1 MLKMRRQYR
10 EKYYVCGDY
19 LEAHIFPVYRKS
31 ISRRKKS
38 KPSRVCQQKL
48 NEISSENNCVR
59 IVHANFSFRDMR
71 IDLTYDN
78 DHIPVSDEKA
88 AKELENFLRRLKR
101 YRNKMGLPDLK
112 YISVTE
118 KGKRT
123 GRYHHHLI
131 INGGLSPQEIIAI
144 WGRGYV
150 RTDALQF
157 NENGVAD
164 LVRYILKKSIASGKR
179 WNSSKNLVHPP
190 ARQRD
195 GRLSA
200 RQVRE
205 LARDTQ
211 NNREYEKCYDGYY
224 FSEARMV
231 LNDINGGV
239 YIYAR
244 FYKKE
249 AEFCKATNRARK

>member
-1 MLKMRRQYR
+1 MRRQYR

-38 KPSRVCQQKL
+38 KPSRECQQKL
-48 NEISSENNCVR
+48 NDISAENQCIR
-59 IVHANFSFRDMR
+59 IVHANFSYKDMK

-78 DHIPVSDEKA
+78 AHVPISDEKA

-101 YRNKMGLPDLK
+101 YRNKLGLPELK

-131 INGGLSPQEIIAI
+131 INGGLTPQEIIAI

-150 RTDALQF
+150 RTDAL
-157 NENGVAD
+157 
-164 LVRYILKKSIASGKR
+164 
-179 WNSSKNLVHPP
+179 
-190 ARQRD
+190 
-195 GRLSA
+195 
-200 RQVRE
+200 
-205 LARDTQ
+205 
-211 NNREYEKCYDGYY
+211 
-224 FSEARMV
+224 
-231 LNDINGGV
+231 
-239 YIYAR
+239 
-244 FYKKE
+244 
-249 AEFCKATNRARK
+249 

>member
-1 MLKMRRQYR
+1 MRRQYR

-38 KPSRVCQQKL
+38 KPSRECQQKL
-48 NEISSENNCVR
+48 NDISAENKCIR
-59 IVHANFSFRDMR
+59 IVHANFSYKDMK

-78 DHIPVSDEKA
+78 AHVPISDEKA

-101 YRNKMGLPDLK
+101 YRSKLGLPELK

-131 INGGLSPQEIIAI
+131 IKGGLTPQEIVEL

-157 NENGVAD
+157 NEDGIAD
-164 LVRYILKKSIASGKR
+164 LVRYILKKPAISKKG
-179 WNSSKNLVHPP
+179 WNSSKNLIHPHP
-190 ARQRD
+190 KERD

-200 RQVRE
+200 RKIRE
-205 LARDTQ
+205 LAKDTQ
-211 NNREYEKCYDGYY
+211 NNREYEKYYDGYY
-224 FSEARMV
+224 FSGANV
-231 LNDINGGV
+231 VFNDTNGGV

-249 AEFCKATNRARK
+249 AEFCSTVNRMKKRNR